1 MIQPSKTAE
10 VPPPPLKPKC
20 LLVQVLWDLLVNTA
34 YLSLAQLNLPLVFYN
49 MENTKTRLPT
59 STLVAVLSEH
69 YLDFNKL
76 SLDSTHTAATLSLQ
90 LREHQQRVK
99 QIPTL
104 LQHYVKK
111 QKPLVK
117 PQLKKV
123 HLLMPQQNAAQAC
136 LTLLLSSSKFHNS
149 LLVLVPGTGTGEKLQ
164 SGTATP
170 LNTLPTELMV
180 LPSSLVL
187 SLS

>member
-10 VPPPPLKPKC
+10 VPPPPLKTKC

-49 MENTKTRLPT
+49 MENTKTQLLT

-69 YLDFNKL
+69 YLDSNKH
-76 SLDSTHTAATLSLQ
+76 SLDSIQQAAFLQ
-90 LREHQQRVK
+90 LRKHQQRVK

-104 LQHYVKK
+104 NQLYVKH
-111 QKPLVK
+111 QRPLLK

-136 LTLLLSSSKFHNS
+136 LTLLLSSSKSHNS
-149 LLVLVPGTGTGEKLQ
+149 LQVLVPGTGTGEKPQ

-170 LNTLPTELMV
+170 LNILPTELMA

>member
-10 VPPPPLKPKC
+10 VPPPPLKTKC

-49 MENTKTRLPT
+49 MENTKTLLPT

-76 SLDSTHTAATLSLQ
+76 SSASIQQAATLSLQ
-90 LREHQQRVK
+90 LRKHQQKVK
-99 QIPTL
+99 TPTL
-104 LQHYVKK
+104 LQHYVKH
-111 QKPLVK
+111 QRPLVK

-136 LTLLLSSSKFHNS
+136 LTLLLSSSKSPNS
-149 LLVLVPGTGTGEKLQ
+149 LLVLVPGTGTGEKPQ
-164 SGTATP
+164 SGTATW
-170 LNTLPTELMV
+170 LNTLPTELMA